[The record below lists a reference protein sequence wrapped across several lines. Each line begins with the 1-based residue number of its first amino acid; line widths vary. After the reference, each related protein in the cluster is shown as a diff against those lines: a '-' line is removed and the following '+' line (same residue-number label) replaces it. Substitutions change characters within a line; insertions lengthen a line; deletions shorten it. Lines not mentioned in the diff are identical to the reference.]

1 MTHDGGVRGWSQVE
15 AWLREAA
22 LPPAR
27 AQGADEL
34 DLAGQG
40 LSWSHF
46 RWALAGV
53 NPFIMISVIVKS
65 ILCVL
70 LGITTIILV

>member
-1 MTHDGGVRGWSQVE
+1 MTHVGGAQGQRQAA
-15 AWLREAA
+15 AWNQGAA
-22 LPPAR
+22 LHAG

-40 LSWSHF
+40 LSWRHL
-46 RWALAGV
+46 RRALTGV

>member
-22 LPPAR
+22 LPPTQ
-27 AQGADEL
+27 AQGADKL
-34 DLAGQG
+34 DVAGQG

-46 RWALAGV
+46 TWALAGV